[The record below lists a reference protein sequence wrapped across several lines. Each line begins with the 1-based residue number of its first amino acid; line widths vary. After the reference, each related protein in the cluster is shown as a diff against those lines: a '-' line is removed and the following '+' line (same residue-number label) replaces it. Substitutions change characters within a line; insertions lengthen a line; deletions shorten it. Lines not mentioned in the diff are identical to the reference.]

1 MLAIRDMRLGG
12 AKAKGQNKDL
22 QRLSRQ
28 DLLELLV
35 GQMHEGDE
43 LRSAIEQNEREI
55 ADLNALADRLK
66 EKLDLK
72 DQQIENLKEK
82 LDIKDAQID
91 HLKKRLDQKD
101 NTIATLKRRL
111 NRKDVLIARLSE
123 SSSITADDLEILDA
137 IEHAQEFAEAEAKA
151 ETKSETEKKVD
162 AEAKAQVEVEYQAE
176 VQDGELLDE

>member
-35 GQMHEGDE
+35 GQMHEGDV
-43 LRSAIEQNEREI
+43 LRSTIEQNEREI
-55 ADLNALADRLK
+55 ADLNALAERLK

-137 IEHAQEFAEAEAKA
+137 IEHAQEFAEAEAKPEA
-151 ETKSETEKKVD
+151 EEKVD